1 MAEYVW
7 DEFWWNSI
15 TGPHIVVLKVSEALL
30 DNHMVVLVVPAD
42 LPWRHS
48 MRGAIHTAFRE
59 TLNVGDVIIELIDAV
74 DDNPD
79 NIEPGKFILSR
90 FASGTIRRG
99 YREKSKVSIQDYI
112 TAKKVIRNRIIWV
125 KGLGESVTEQWIQ
138 FCRGFS
144 PKSVLDGLFVLE
156 VQEKIR
162 QSDIRPLE
170 VINFRDYVSSYDV
183 QLFNSFLLDGQD
195 NYSDMWKKYI
205 STVVAVVCDTDAEIS
220 AHILSS
226 VDLKVRS
233 VIDGLQD
240 IVALPEYSRRGAEAN
255 SNHVLWYS
263 RHNDCIELERRIW
276 SAQVQVLFPIIELER
291 VRLIRKWHNIIQ
303 EALDN
308 NDISQFNE
316 LIRDPMDVELGTL
329 CYMMKHRTDRGL
341 YILYIPDEKERERIS
356 FLHDCRNQL
365 AHATCCTTDQIVQL
379 LSPI

>member
-1 MAEYVW
+1 M
-7 DEFWWNSI
+7 
-15 TGPHIVVLKVSEALL
+15 
-30 DNHMVVLVVPAD
+30 
-42 LPWRHS
+42 
-48 MRGAIHTAFRE
+48 
-59 TLNVGDVIIELIDAV
+59 
-74 DDNPD
+74 
-79 NIEPGKFILSR
+79 
-90 FASGTIRRG
+90 
-99 YREKSKVSIQDYI
+99 
-112 TAKKVIRNRIIWV
+112 IRNRIIWV

-226 VDLKVRS
+226 VDFKVRS

-263 RHNDCIELERRIW
+263 RHNGCIELERRIW